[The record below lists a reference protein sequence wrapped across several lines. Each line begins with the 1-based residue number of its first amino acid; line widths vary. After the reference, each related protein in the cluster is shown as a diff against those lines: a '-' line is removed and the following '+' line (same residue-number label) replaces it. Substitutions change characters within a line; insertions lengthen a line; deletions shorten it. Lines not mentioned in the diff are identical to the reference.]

1 MRKATVGVETIKRQV
16 CELVGKTVKVSVNR
30 GRNKVLRYKAN
41 VKGVYPSVF
50 VLEILDCKSL
60 KSMSCSYNDLVCG
73 DIKLAAVAS
82 CGHSK

>member
-16 CELVGKTVKVSVNR
+16 GELVGKTVKVSVNR

-50 VLEILDCKSL
+50 VLEIQDCKSL
-60 KSMSCSYNDLVCG
+60 KSMSCSYNDLICG
-73 DIKLAAVAS
+73 DIKLSAVAS
-82 CGHSK
+82 CGHGK